1 MSNAEL
7 WDVIIFWSVIFV
19 IFLIGGPLWRIVK
32 LFFIVLLATL
42 GINFVKK
49 EVKDWWNKD

>member
-1 MSNAEL
+1 MSHKEL
-7 WDVIIFWSVIFV
+7 MDVIIFWSVIFL
-19 IFLIGGPLWRIVK
+19 IFLIGGAPWRAVK

-49 EVKDWWNKD
+49 EVKDWWNK